1 MPKEYK
7 TLSLIW
13 REVAITVRYCDDW
26 SRGHYQIH
34 GSKMT
39 HTEIIRDDGKQ
50 LPITDSGYRSHFMD
64 ITHLDKYN
72 GILDYVTRW
81 LDHQAQSKK
90 WKAYVADQGQLKLF

>member
-1 MPKEYK
+1 MPSRSA
-7 TLSLIW
+7 SLCQTRLAGKQRAW
-13 REVAITVRYCDDW
+13 EHDW
-26 SRGHYQIH
+26 SRGHYQVH

-64 ITHLDKYN
+64 STHLDKYN

-90 WKAYVADQGQLKLF
+90 WKAYVADQEQLKLF